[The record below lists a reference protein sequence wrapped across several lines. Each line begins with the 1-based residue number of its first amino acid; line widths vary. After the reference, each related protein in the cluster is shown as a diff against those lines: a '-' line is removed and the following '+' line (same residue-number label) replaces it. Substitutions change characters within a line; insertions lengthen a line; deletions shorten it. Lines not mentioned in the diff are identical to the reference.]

1 MSSQDKDNRPPDIE
15 ALLAEVDRRVAE
27 KTAQGLYD
35 PAEVRRVEE
44 EALSLAE
51 ASQDSSAAELAYRAA
66 QLQELWDTT
75 VCGVSTHR
83 TGLAGRLVAG
93 AKRLLH
99 RITKPYVNLVL
110 ARQVLFN
117 AEVIKLLSVL
127 SANYSDLRY
136 QLGSELTET
145 KRSAEARLS
154 ALERQA
160 GAGHARLENLLA
172 GLQETLQ
179 GRAEAD
185 SPAARAA
192 LEETRHAARGAAY
205 LAFED
210 LHRGSR
216 DEIKARQRP
225 LLEHLA
231 GAVGPGAPL
240 LDIGCGRGEFL
251 ELAAEA
257 GLPAMGVDRNPE
269 MAAHC
274 RERGLE
280 AHAGEA
286 LAYLRGLDDES
297 LGGIM
302 LSQIIEHLE
311 PDYLVELVAACAA
324 KLKEGGVLLAE
335 TINPQCLST
344 LASAFYLD
352 ITHRN
357 PIHPEASRF
366 LWRWAGLGEV
376 VIINRSPV
384 PAEGRLEPYQGS
396 GQGAMI
402 DAFNRN
408 VTRLNQ
414 LLFSHQEYV
423 VKGRK

>member
-1 MSSQDKDNRPPDIE
+1 MSSQEREDQAPDIQ
-15 ALLAEVDRRVAE
+15 ALLDEVERRVAE
-27 KTAQGLYD
+27 KKAQGVYD
-35 PAEVRRVEE
+35 LAEVRRVEE
-44 EALSLAE
+44 EALSFSE
-51 ASQDSSAAELAYRAA
+51 AARDSAAAELAYRAA
-66 QLQELWDTT
+66 QLQEMWDAT
-75 VCGVSTHR
+75 VCGVTTHR
-83 TGLAGRLVAG
+83 TGLKGRLVAG

-99 RITKPYVNLVL
+99 RLTKPYVNLVL

-117 AEVIKLLSVL
+117 AEVIKFLSVL

-136 QLGSELTET
+136 QVGSELTET

-172 GLQETLQ
+172 GLQEAL
-179 GRAEAD
+179 
-185 SPAARAA
+185 PAASSGDAPQA
-192 LEETRHAARGAAY
+192 GDILSQAKEAARGAAY

-210 LHRGSR
+210 QHRGSR
-216 DEIKARQRP
+216 EEIKARMQP
-225 LLEHLA
+225 LVEHFT
-231 GAVGPGAPL
+231 GAVSAEAPL
-240 LDIGCGRGEFL
+240 LDLGCGRGEFL

-257 GLPAMGVDRNPE
+257 GLPAIGVDLNPE
-269 MAAHC
+269 MVSHC
-274 RERGLE
+274 RELGLQAE
-280 AHAGEA
+280 EGEA
-286 LAYLRGLDDES
+286 LTYLRGLADES

-311 PDYLVELVAACAA
+311 ADQLVELVAACAA
-324 KLKEGGVLLAE
+324 KLRPGGVLLAE
-335 TINPQCLST
+335 TINPQCLSIF
-344 LASAFYLD
+344 ASAFYLD

-357 PIHPEASRF
+357 PIHPEAARF

-376 VIINRSPV
+376 SIINRSPV
-384 PAEGRLEPYQGS
+384 PAEGRLEAYQGS
-396 GQGAMI
+396 GEGAMT

-408 VTRLNQ
+408 MARLNQ